1 MGGVWRGVDGRGEEE
16 EEKKRREE
24 KKKGNGILYPFISL
38 SIFYHEGI
46 IFFSSL
52 QPIISEKVAGIVG
65 KN

>member
-1 MGGVWRGVDGRGEEE
+1 MDGRGEEE
-16 EEKKRREE
+16 EEEKRR
-24 KKKGNGILYPFISL
+24 KKGNGILYPFISL

-52 QPIISEKVAGIVG
+52 QPIISEKAAGIVG

>member
-1 MGGVWRGVDGRGEEE
+1 MKGGGWERRGGRRKKE
-16 EEKKRREE
+16 KRR